1 MGRTIALRQ
10 IVEPILHA
18 DTFAIVAHLHPD
30 GDALGSALA
39 LYHAL
44 NSLKKHTV
52 HVFCHDPVPEIY
64 RFLPGS
70 EVVCS
75 EDQPRT
81 TYDMAIVCDMSQL
94 SRAGKFEP
102 LIRSARTIVQVD
114 HHVPLER
121 FTDLRLVDTRAAATA
136 ELAYKLIRA
145 LKVPLTPEIATCL
158 MTGIVTDTFSFKFPN
173 TTPQTLRIASVL
185 QAHGANL
192 SAINEEVF
200 ETRSFAS
207 VKLLG
212 FALSTIQRTP
222 DGRIAWV
229 SVSRKAFEEAGA
241 KEDETEGIVN
251 FARSVRGVEVAMFLR
266 ETPNN
271 KVRVSLRSRGKV
283 NVAEIANRFGG
294 GGHENAAGCT
304 LETSLAEAEQL
315 LLEEVRK
322 WMV

>member
-1 MGRTIALRQ
+1 MGRTVSLKPV
-10 IVEPILHA
+10 VESILHA

-44 NSLKKHTV
+44 KALHKHTV

-70 EVVCS
+70 CAVCH
-75 EDQPRT
+75 DAQPRT

-102 LIRSARTIVQVD
+102 LIRSARQIVQVD
-114 HHVPLER
+114 HHVPLEQ
-121 FTDLRLVDTRAAATA
+121 FTDLRVVDTRAAATA
-136 ELAYKLIRA
+136 ELAYQLIRA
-145 LKVPLTPEIATCL
+145 LQVPITTEIATCL
-158 MTGIVTDTFSFKFPN
+158 LTGIVTDTFSFKFPN
-173 TTPQTLRIASVL
+173 TTPRTLRIASIL
-185 QAHGANL
+185 QARGANL

-200 ETRSFAS
+200 ETRSFSA

-212 FALSTIQRTP
+212 LALSTIQRTP

-241 KEDETEGIVN
+241 SEDETEGIVN

-266 ETPNN
+266 ETPNH

-304 LETSLAEAEQL
+304 LETTLAEAEKL
-315 LLEEVRK
+315 LLKEVQA

>member
-1 MGRTIALRQ
+1 MGRPITLKQTAEALC
-10 IVEPILHA
+10 HA

-44 NSLKKHTV
+44 NALQKHTV

-70 EVVCS
+70 TRIRS
-75 EDQPRT
+75 EAQPRT

-102 LIRSARTIVQVD
+102 LIRSARRILQVD

-121 FTDLRLVDTRAAATA
+121 FTDLRVVDTRAAATA
-136 ELAYKLIRA
+136 ELAYAVIRA
-145 LKVPLTPEIATCL
+145 LKVPITPEIATCL
-158 MTGIVTDTFSFKFPN
+158 LTGIVTDTFSFKFPN
-173 TTPQTLRIASVL
+173 TTPRTLRIASVL
-185 QAHGANL
+185 QAHGADL
-192 SAINEEVF
+192 STINEEVF
-200 ETRSFAS
+200 ETRSFSA

-212 FALSTIQRTP
+212 LALSTIQRTP

-229 SVSRKAFEEAGA
+229 SVSRKTFEEAGA
-241 KEDETEGIVN
+241 SEDETEGIVN

-266 ETPNN
+266 ETANH

-283 NVAEIANRFGG
+283 NVAQIANRFGG

-304 LETSLAEAEQL
+304 LETTLHEAERL
-315 LLEEVRK
+315 LLKEVQA
-322 WMV
+322 WMA